1 MLETAILGVLSD
13 GSLHGYE
20 LKKRITDV
28 IGPWSSVSFGSLYP
42 ALSRL
47 ERAGHVVVDDAV
59 APAAPPKP
67 SLGAEVAAFRAR
79 TRSRSG
85 SPSPRARKV
94 YSITDGGSSR
104 LADLLDDPDGD
115 DRSFAV
121 RVAFCRHLSPERRIS
136 LFEARLRSLD
146 HMADERRGRTARRG
160 AAPCPTDEL
169 DRYRRSLVAFQ
180 NERAQR
186 ERAWLEELLKSERAA
201 LHPAPDSLD
210 PAVADVAAS
219 PSGGTS
225 T

>member
-59 APAAPPKP
+59 APAAPPMP

-94 YSITDGGSSR
+94 YSITPQGRSLFAALLRENLANASATTNEGDIGLMMLSYLDREVALESLRERLAKLDLLIEGQSSVPPHGNRLSIDLALDHLLAIR
-104 LADLLDDPDGD
+104 LAD
-115 DRSFAV
+115 
-121 RVAFCRHLSPERRIS
+121 
-136 LFEARLRSLD
+136 
-146 HMADERRGRTARRG
+146 
-160 AAPCPTDEL
+160 
-169 DRYRRSLVAFQ
+169 
-180 NERAQR
+180 
-186 ERAWLEELLKSERAA
+186 RAWLVSTIDRLERELNDGSRSNATG
-201 LHPAPDSLD
+201 S
-210 PAVADVAAS
+210 
-219 PSGGTS
+219 
-225 T
+225 

>member
-1 MLETAILGVLSD
+1 MQ
-13 GSLHGYE
+13 GSLARNAHPGNPMQQAMHALVHGRFLTQAE
-20 LKKRITDV
+20 REAHGRADA
-28 IGPWSSVSFGSLYP
+28 GSP
-42 ALSRL
+42 APARD
-47 ERAGHVVVDDAV
+47 EVVVRR
-59 APAAPPKP
+59 AAGRQRP
-67 SLGAEVAAFRAR
+67 
-79 TRSRSG
+79 
-85 SPSPRARKV
+85 
-94 YSITDGGSSR
+94 DR

-186 ERAWLEELLKSERAA
+186 ERAWLEELLMSERAA